1 MKSPEK
7 HFQMFYFMCSPLW
20 WLWHDCNHLPTMIAA
35 RNSTTVTLS
44 VIRRNSQ
51 LSFKGSYAL
60 VPLAV
65 KIRLFLRSPVL
76 WVVFPVQVLTLKRS
90 LFRSYKFQGWTADG
104 LYLVLK
110 KRKTTMLKPGS
121 TWPRWGGRSRWGSVK
136 SSGRRSKQRWLR
148 RRRRTIGSGGG
159 PSLTFQPRPHYK
171 YQREE

>member
-1 MKSPEK
+1 MKSTEK

-35 RNSTTVTLS
+35 RNSTAVTLW

-65 KIRLFLRSPVL
+65 KIRLCELS
-76 WVVFPVQVLTLKRS
+76 VVYRVHVLTLKRS

-104 LYLVLK
+104 LDLVLK

-121 TWPRWGGRSRWGSVK
+121 TWPRWGGRSRRGSVK

-171 YQREE
+171 NQSEE